1 MFLWMLKIKIMTKVI
16 FKITTV
22 LATLLSQ
29 VYDSETKV
37 AVANSKTAISCPVSD
52 SVHARR
58 EFKLVLSNNNKNQPS

>member
-29 VYDSETKV
+29 VYDSETKL
-37 AVANSKTAISCPVSD
+37 AVENGKTAISCPVSD

-58 EFKLVLSNNNKNQPS
+58 EFKLVLSSNKKNQPS

>member
-29 VYDSETKV
+29 VYDSETKL
-37 AVANSKTAISCPVSD
+37 AVENGKTEMSCPVSD

-58 EFKLVLSNNNKNQPS
+58 EFKLVLSSNKKNQPS